1 MKDADAKLFLIEFV
15 QFAPLL
21 NRLVANVGAP
31 DLDVYNLVSGST
43 LVLISA
49 LVLVLALIISG
60 RISGIVVTATSGYSG
75 NGQGTGCQH

>member
-49 LVLVLALIISG
+49 LVLALIISG

-75 NGQGTGCQH
+75 KSQGACCQH